1 MATLP
6 SNVKSTSTTPSTT
19 DVVVSSSLVISPS
32 ITTVTS
38 SVKMMVSHSESQ
50 SSSQLSRRNTRSA
63 SGAAVNSTYM
73 KIHVSPD
80 KSPDKSFSCDSIPT
94 ASTTVGTTSPV
105 SKTTDSDSI
114 LKDDM
119 LNTQVLLDLI
129 RANDLKIDLLSRE
142 LSLSKGKI
150 DKLEKDVEVVHSL
163 LKVKDCVID
172 GVKGE
177 LSRLEQYTRRYS
189 VVISGV
195 DKTDRRES
203 IEVLRPK
210 VEDIVN
216 KVTSTTTVA
225 DIDKLHR
232 NGPVKGTRQDIILRF
247 KSHSAKEEFYKA
259 RKTLPLEL
267 KHIRIKPSLSPSQ
280 QALLD
285 ESRDLLDEY
294 HHGGYVGEN
303 PPDYVFANVHGVV
316 QVKMKNKSKD
326 GQFITIQNISH
337 LCQVLAKSSMNKKSL
352 EAYDGSKGFDDHSDS
367 SDEDDMGFNRFD

>member
-6 SNVKSTSTTPSTT
+6 SNVKSTSTT
-19 DVVVSSSLVISPS
+19 DVIVSSSLVISPS

-38 SVKMMVSHSESQ
+38 SVKMMVSPSSSQ
-50 SSSQLSRRNTRSA
+50 SSSQLPERRITRGT
-63 SGAAVNSTYM
+63 SGASVNSTYM

-80 KSPDKSFSCDSIPT
+80 KSSSCDSIPT
-94 ASTTVGTTSPV
+94 TSPTADMMSLV
-105 SKTTDSDSI
+105 SNETDSDSVLI
-114 LKDDM
+114 KDDV
-119 LNTQVLLDLI
+119 LNMQVLMDLI

-177 LSRLEQYTRRYS
+177 LYRLQQYTRRYS
-189 VVISGV
+189 VVISGIE
-195 DKTDRRES
+195 KTDRRES
-203 IEVLRPK
+203 IEILRPK
-210 VEDIVN
+210 VEHIVN

-259 RKTLPLEL
+259 RKTLPEEL
-267 KHIRIKPSLSPSQ
+267 KHVRIKPSLSPSQ
-280 QALLD
+280 QTLLD

-294 HHGGYVGEN
+294 HHGGFVGEN
-303 PPDYVFANVHGVV
+303 PPDFVFANVHGVV
-316 QVKMKNKSKD
+316 QLKMKNKSKD
-326 GQFITIQNISH
+326 GLFITIQNISH
-337 LCQVLAKSSMNKKSL
+337 LSQVLAKASMNKKAF
-352 EAYDGSKGFDDHSDS
+352 EAFDGSKGFDDHRDS
-367 SDEDDMGFNRFD
+367 SDDDDMGFNNFD